1 MIDKFFKP
9 ISDLIGKAIPDK
21 NKRME
26 LEASIKSQM
35 IDLQKAQANI
45 NLEQAKHPS
54 IFVSGSRPAIL
65 WICALGLAWQFFL
78 APLLN
83 WIVVVTGSS
92 IQPPIIN
99 TEGLMTL
106 TLSLLGLGGL
116 RTAEKWKGVARNNM
130 REENVKDVLKP

>member
-21 NKRME
+21 TKRME

-35 IDLQKAQANI
+35 IDLQKAQADI

-78 APLLN
+78 APLMN

-130 REENVKDVLKP
+130 KEENVKDVLKP

>member
-35 IDLQKAQANI
+35 IDLQKAQADI

-78 APLLN
+78 APLMN
-83 WIVVVTGSS
+83 WAVVISGST
-92 IQPPIIN
+92 IQPPVIN

-130 REENVKDVLKP
+130 REENVKDVLRP

>member
-9 ISDLIGKAIPDK
+9 ISDLIGRAIPDK

-26 LEASIKSQM
+26 LEASIKAQM
-35 IDLQKAQANI
+35 IDLQKAQADI

-78 APLLN
+78 APLMN
-83 WIVVVTGSS
+83 WAVVISGST
-92 IQPPIIN
+92 IQPPVIN

-130 REENVKDVLKP
+130 REENVKDVLRP

>member
-35 IDLQKAQANI
+35 IDLQKAQADI

-54 IFVSGSRPAIL
+54 LFVSGSRPAIL
-65 WICALGLAWQFFL
+65 WICALSLFYQFFL
-78 APLLN
+78 APMLK
-83 WIVVVTGSS
+83 WIVVISGTS
-92 IQPPIIN
+92 IQPPVLN

-106 TLSLLGLGGL
+106 TLSLLGLGSM
-116 RTAEKWKGVARNNM
+116 RSFEKFKGVARSNM
-130 REENVKDVLKP
+130 REENVKDSFKP

>member
-21 NKRME
+21 TKRME
-26 LEASIKSQM
+26 LESSIKSQM
-35 IDLQKAQANI
+35 IDLQKAQAEI

-78 APLLN
+78 APLMN

-116 RTAEKWKGVARNNM
+116 RTAEKRKGVARNNM
-130 REENVKDVLKP
+130 REENVKDVLRP

>member
-35 IDLQKAQANI
+35 IDLQKAQADI

-54 IFVSGSRPAIL
+54 LFVSGSRPAIL
-65 WICALGLAWQFFL
+65 WICALSLFYQFFL
-78 APLLN
+78 APVLN
-83 WIVVVTGSS
+83 WIVVISGTS
-92 IQPPIIN
+92 IQPPVLN

-106 TLSLLGLGGL
+106 TLSLLGLGSM
-116 RTAEKWKGVARNNM
+116 RSFEKFKGVARSNM
-130 REENVKDVLKP
+130 REENVKDSFKP

>member
-35 IDLQKAQANI
+35 IDLQKAQADI

-54 IFVSGSRPAIL
+54 LFVSGSRPAIL
-65 WICALGLAWQFFL
+65 WICALSLFYQFFL
-78 APLLN
+78 APMLN
-83 WIVVVTGSS
+83 WIVVISGTS
-92 IQPPIIN
+92 IQPPVLN

-106 TLSLLGLGGL
+106 TLSLLGLGSM
-116 RTAEKWKGVARNNM
+116 RSFEKFKGVARSNM
-130 REENVKDVLKP
+130 QEENVKDSFKP

>member
-26 LEASIKSQM
+26 LEASIKAQM
-35 IDLQKAQANI
+35 IDLQKAQADI

-54 IFVSGSRPAIL
+54 TFVSGSRPAIL

-78 APLLN
+78 APLMN
-83 WIVVVTGSS
+83 WAVVISGST
-92 IQPPIIN
+92 IQPPVIN

-130 REENVKDVLKP
+130 KEENVKDVLRP

>member
-1 MIDKFFKP
+1 MMK
-9 ISDLIGKAIPDK
+9 
-21 NKRME
+21 
-26 LEASIKSQM
+26 QM
-35 IDLQKAQANI
+35 IDLQKAQADI

-78 APLLN
+78 APLMN
-83 WIVVVTGSS
+83 WAVVISGST
-92 IQPPIIN
+92 IQPPVIN

-130 REENVKDVLKP
+130 KEENVKDVLRP

>member
-9 ISDLIGKAIPDK
+9 ISDLIGRAIPDK

-26 LEASIKSQM
+26 LEASIKAQM
-35 IDLQKAQANI
+35 IDLQKAQADI

>member
-35 IDLQKAQANI
+35 IGLQKAQADI

-54 IFVSGSRPAIL
+54 LFVSGSRPAIL
-65 WICALGLAWQFFL
+65 WICALSLFYQFFL
-78 APLLN
+78 APMLN
-83 WIVVVTGSS
+83 WIVVISGTS
-92 IQPPIIN
+92 IQPPVLN

-106 TLSLLGLGGL
+106 TLSLLGLGSM
-116 RTAEKWKGVARNNM
+116 RSFEKFKGVARSNM
-130 REENVKDVLKP
+130 QEENVKDSFKP

>member
-78 APLLN
+78 APLMN

-92 IQPPIIN
+92 IQPPVIN

>member
-35 IDLQKAQANI
+35 IDLQKAQADI

-78 APLLN
+78 APLMN

>member
-21 NKRME
+21 TKRME

-35 IDLQKAQANI
+35 IDLQKSQNEI
-45 NLEQAKHPS
+45 NLAQAKHGS
-54 IFVSGSRPAIL
+54 IFVAGARPAIL

-78 APLLN
+78 APLMN
-83 WIVVVTGSS
+83 WAVVISGST
-92 IQPPIIN
+92 IQPPVIN

-130 REENVKDVLKP
+130 KEENIKDVLKP

>member
-21 NKRME
+21 TKRME

-35 IDLQKAQANI
+35 IDLQKAQADI

-54 IFVSGSRPAIL
+54 LFVSGSRPAIL
-65 WICALGLAWQFFL
+65 WICALSLFYQFFL
-78 APLLN
+78 APMLN
-83 WIVVVTGSS
+83 WIVVVSGTS
-92 IQPPIIN
+92 IQPPVLN

-106 TLSLLGLGGL
+106 TLSLLGLGSM
-116 RTAEKWKGVARNNM
+116 RSFEKFKGVARSNM
-130 REENVKDVLKP
+130 LEENTKDSYKP

>member
-35 IDLQKAQANI
+35 IDLQKAQADI

>member
-35 IDLQKAQANI
+35 IDLQKAQADI

-130 REENVKDVLKP
+130 KEENVKDVLKP

>member
-35 IDLQKAQANI
+35 IDLQKAQAEI

-78 APLLN
+78 APLMN

>member
-21 NKRME
+21 TKRME
-26 LEASIKSQM
+26 LESSIKSQM
-35 IDLQKAQANI
+35 IDLQKAQAEI

-78 APLLN
+78 APLMN

-116 RTAEKWKGVARNNM
+116 RTAEKLKGVARNNM
-130 REENVKDVLKP
+130 REENVKYVLRP